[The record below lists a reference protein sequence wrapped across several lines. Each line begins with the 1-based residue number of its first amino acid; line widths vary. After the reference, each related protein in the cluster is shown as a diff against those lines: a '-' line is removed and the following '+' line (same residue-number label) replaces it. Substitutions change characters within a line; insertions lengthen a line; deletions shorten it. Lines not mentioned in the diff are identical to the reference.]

1 MDKIPS
7 HVAKLQSLT
16 LASDM
21 HASEGGIVGKDL
33 KGIVGKALSESL
45 LLKELKLISLNDHF

>member
-21 HASEGGIVGKDL
+21 HASEGGIVGKDY
-33 KGIVGKALSESL
+33 KPPPQGIEA
-45 LLKELKLISLNDHF
+45 HFAQ